1 MSDQKKH
8 KSIPFDTVLEW
19 GFLYRDPEDK
29 TGDRWTFI
37 LHSTPDECLGMND
50 VPFHPQHGVGMHSG
64 VGREWVEANK
74 ANRVDTVGKWRRV
87 PKDVRRCVEQEIR
100 DTAEGIL
107 DGIEVDDSDLAPFN
121 EFDGRG
127 ADPVNIVLPEVNWDT
142 DDGEPYHVE
151 FRVAVWHSVH

>member
-100 DTAEGIL
+100 DTAEGIV
-107 DGIEVDDSDLAPFN
+107 ESVETSDTFKAYNGP
-121 EFDGRG
+121 DGRG
-127 ADPVNIVLPEVNWDT
+127 VDALEIVFPDVSWDG
-142 DDGEPYHVE
+142 DDGEPYHIE